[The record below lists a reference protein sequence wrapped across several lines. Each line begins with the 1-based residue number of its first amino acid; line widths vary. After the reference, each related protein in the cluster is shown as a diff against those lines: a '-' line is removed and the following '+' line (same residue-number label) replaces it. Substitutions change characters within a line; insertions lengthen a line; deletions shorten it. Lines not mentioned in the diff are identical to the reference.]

1 MPNSLMPASMTKR
14 LWFSFPLL
22 PLAVA
27 LLLSAPVLG
36 AQDAPP
42 PKKIDTSHFTMSVDE
57 VVIPVPSEIF
67 DALGKMGG
75 SPNWSGVLPSNEPK
89 TRPKVPAQIALLLG
103 SVIADGFI
111 SVEAKDSTKVDQIGR
126 RVIELANALG
136 VGKSVISHCN
146 AISEAAKKD
155 QWDSVRTE
163 LDRTQNSVREAMK
176 SLHSKDESELVSI
189 GGWLRGTD
197 ALTSL
202 IRAEYKPER
211 ADLLHQPDM
220 LDTFDKQ
227 FGNMTGSVKAD
238 KVVEEVRAGFKKI
251 KALVTTAG
259 EAEIPEKSVTEINE
273 ITAAL
278 VKVVAP

>member
-1 MPNSLMPASMTKR
+1 MLASTIKR
-14 LWFSFPLL
+14 SWFSLALL
-22 PLAVA
+22 PLVVA
-27 LLLSAPVLG
+27 SGLPVSGLR
-36 AQDAPP
+36 AQESTP
-42 PKKIDTSHFTMSVDE
+42 PKKIDVSHFTSSVDE

-67 DALGKMGG
+67 NALDKLGG
-75 SPNWSGVLPSNEPK
+75 SPNWSGVMPSAEPK
-89 TRPKVPAQIALLLG
+89 VRPKVPAQIALLLG

-111 SVEAKDSTKVDQIGR
+111 SVEAKDSSKVDQIGR

-155 QWDSVRTE
+155 QWDAVRTE
-163 LDRTQNSVREAMK
+163 LDRTQNSVRDAMK
-176 SLHSKDESELVSI
+176 ALHSKDESELVSI

-202 IRAEYKPER
+202 IRADYKPER

-227 FGNMTGSVKAD
+227 FENMTANVKAD
-238 KVVEEVRAGFKKI
+238 KEVEAVRSGFKKI
-251 KALVTTAG
+251 KTLVTTTG
-259 EAEIPEKSVTEINE
+259 NAEISQTAVTEIND
-273 ITAAL
+273 ITTAL
-278 VKVVAP
+278 VKIIAPPDR